1 MSPLKNTLYLYKQKT
16 IKKYKLSQGMY
27 NRNGEYYCSLLKK
40 AKNNVW
46 KTDSGIKKIPRGFKY
61 FSIL

>member
-40 AKNNVW
+40 TKNNV
-46 KTDSGIKKIPRGFKY
+46 
-61 FSIL
+61 

>member
-1 MSPLKNTLYLYKQKT
+1 MSPLKNTLYKQKT

-40 AKNNVW
+40 TKNNV
-46 KTDSGIKKIPRGFKY
+46 
-61 FSIL
+61 